1 MGDENIR
8 RGMRYL
14 LAFLLLCSVAHAEDR
29 VNVQV
34 QFKKFVWTC
43 PVCKAEDIVDAN
55 VGGGNTYEH
64 TCKNGHKFNQSGN
77 NMREYNGC
85 LSYTPSD
92 YEAIKSED
100 LIAEKKKRCDDWL
113 YSVKNPPAYVE
124 PTLKDYENMRAEKQK
139 EIDELDTKI
148 AEKGTVTD
156 LQEVKVVAENKVKD
170 IDEKITNKSR

>member
-1 MGDENIR
+1 
-8 RGMRYL
+8 
-14 LAFLLLCSVAHAEDR
+14 
-29 VNVQV
+29 
-34 QFKKFVWTC
+34 
-43 PVCKAEDIVDAN
+43 
-55 VGGGNTYEH
+55 
-64 TCKNGHKFNQSGN
+64 
-77 NMREYNGC
+77 
-85 LSYTPSD
+85 
-92 YEAIKSED
+92 